1 MFQEHEKT
9 KKNIV
14 EALKTEVLDL
24 KKELQQRKKLIVMQQ
39 QIIQHG
45 TETYNK
51 VRWFIY
57 LLICLFN
64 SYFAIHHSSR
74 RFICS

>member
-64 SYFAIHHSSR
+64 SYFVILHSSR

>member
-1 MFQEHEKT
+1 
-9 KKNIV
+9 
-14 EALKTEVLDL
+14 LDL

-51 VRWFIY
+51 VR
-57 LLICLFN
+57 
-64 SYFAIHHSSR
+64 
-74 RFICS
+74 